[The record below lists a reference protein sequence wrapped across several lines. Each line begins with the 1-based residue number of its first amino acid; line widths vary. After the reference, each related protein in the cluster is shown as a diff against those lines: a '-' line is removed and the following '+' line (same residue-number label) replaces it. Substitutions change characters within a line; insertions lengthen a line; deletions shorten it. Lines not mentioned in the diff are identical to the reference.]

1 MTAPAESLTNP
12 ETWALSDCA
21 KTLIDVHRHINKVRS
36 NAKGFE
42 VKRVEYSLALG
53 FLRPFIVR
61 ASCGVRLSIFF
72 ILLQKISKRIIQ
84 RAIRTRSLQS
94 AAAGCHQRFLGRTEP
109 ARSAESSKGEVA
121 RQRLRNA
128 IST

>member
-21 KTLIDVHRHINKVRS
+21 KTLIDMHRHINKVRS

-42 VKRVEYSLALG
+42 VNRIEYSLVLG
-53 FLRPFIVR
+53 FLRLFIVR

-72 ILLQKISKRIIQ
+72 ILLQKISKRIMQ
-84 RAIRTRSLQS
+84 RAIRKRSLRS
-94 AAAGCHQRFLGRTEP
+94 AAAGHQRFLGRTEP